1 MYDTEAR
8 IVSVVLCGEKF
19 ELLCSNRVTND
30 LLRMYG
36 SVNAIEKKMKNE
48 ADGFET
54 CLAVFTSLV
63 NGARK
68 FRYNRGEIETF
79 EKLTLDDALDMPMDM
94 VEVKKLGIAIKNA
107 IGNSRGVNVKA
118 KYKNKPKN
126 MMTTK

>member
-54 CLAVFTSLV
+54 CLAVFASLV

-94 VEVKKLGIAIKNA
+94 VEVKKLGNAIKNA

-126 MMTTK
+126 MMTTR